1 MDKTVVVLIGAG
13 VCCVVIGLALFVK
26 LLTTKNDDSDEASGN
41 KKLLDEEYAENF
53 QECFDD
59 TENIED
65 TLDQLATIYTGN
77 QYMYNL
83 LINALDFI
91 RDEQGDYETAI
102 EGINVDS
109 DPVIAKMHSTA
120 IKKALNLDTKPAI
133 VKRSAK
139 NVKTEPDSK
148 EDLENEASTEKAA
161 DTKAN
166 DSFNK
171 DAAKDKVANPVKKK
185 LQKQA
190 KVEDEFEEDED
201 EPAPVKPEK
210 KKEQTQEKTV
220 SKSVVKKEVPEPQKP
235 VIEDDEFDEFE
246 EVGSQ

>member
-83 LINALDFI
+83 LINALEFI
-91 RDEQGDYETAI
+91 RDEQGDYETA
-102 EGINVDS
+102 
-109 DPVIAKMHSTA
+109 
-120 IKKALNLDTKPAI
+120 
-133 VKRSAK
+133 
-139 NVKTEPDSK
+139 
-148 EDLENEASTEKAA
+148 LE
-161 DTKAN
+161 
-166 DSFNK
+166 
-171 DAAKDKVANPVKKK
+171 
-185 LQKQA
+185 
-190 KVEDEFEEDED
+190 
-201 EPAPVKPEK
+201 
-210 KKEQTQEKTV
+210 
-220 SKSVVKKEVPEPQKP
+220 
-235 VIEDDEFDEFE
+235 
-246 EVGSQ
+246 